1 MLDDLIKDNL
11 EGILESIAL
20 VEARFE
26 KVDTADRNTALQKDS
41 LNRGLTVNISS
52 VKCTFIGFFIFFFIF
67 WTQAI
72 KQSWASEESRFG
84 RAQELVDN
92 VASKHPDLV
101 RLTIHAVPAGEECS
115 RIVACNIKKKIGK
128 PSDPEDLEAMKTG
141 KTVTLKEGDNLDVT
155 APILDKAG
163 KPVAATGITLRFK
176 KGETENE
183 VIEKAKS
190 IAEELTIAI
199 QNADKP
205 LW

>member
-1 MLDDLIKDNL
+1 M
-11 EGILESIAL
+11 
-20 VEARFE
+20 R
-26 KVDTADRNTALQKDS
+26 
-41 LNRGLTVNISS
+41 ISS
-52 VKCTFIGFFIFFFIF
+52 MKWAVVSVLVFLFAFQ
-67 WTQAI
+67 TQAI
-72 KQSWASEESRFG
+72 KQCWATEESRF
-84 RAQELVDN
+84 RKAQELVDN
-92 VASKHPDLV
+92 MVLKHPDLV

-115 RIVACNIKKKIGK
+115 RIVACNIKEKIGK

-183 VIEKAKS
+183 LIEKAKS